1 MDKHLKCP
9 LLSHRWLQFEISSIL
24 LSIRHFENIIA
35 SRFRNSKRGS
45 FSLLCNDNVYGELVP
60 EEVTY
65 KRYSSNNNG
74 RYRNCSSHRY
84 FHSSSLFDFSRERK
98 EGKKRKVFVFDQ
110 VFTDRSIFPSF
121 EFENFLDLARGN
133 TIQFDLFWIDLNNNR
148 IINTYR
154 MFKRINPFVMILSG
168 SWKLFK
174 LLLKIHIIADKIFN
188 T

>member
-9 LLSHRWLQFEISSIL
+9 LLSHRWLHEISSIL

-35 SRFRNSKRGS
+35 SHFCNSKRGS

-74 RYRNCSSHRY
+74 RYRNCSPHRY

-98 EGKKRKVFVFDQ
+98 EGKKRKVFVSDP
-110 VFTDRSIFPSF
+110 RSSIHWSIDLSF
-121 EFENFLDLARGN
+121 IEFEHFLDLARRN

-148 IINTYR
+148 IINTCR
-154 MFKRINPFVMILSG
+154 MFKRINPFVMILSE
-168 SWKLFK
+168 SWK

-188 T
+188 I